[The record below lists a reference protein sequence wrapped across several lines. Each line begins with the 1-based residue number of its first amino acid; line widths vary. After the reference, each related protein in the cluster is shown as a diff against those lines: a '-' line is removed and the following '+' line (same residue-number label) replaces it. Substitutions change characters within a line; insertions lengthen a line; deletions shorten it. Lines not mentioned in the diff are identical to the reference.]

1 MRVKKLIKL
10 GWQESGGYFLMTVG
24 DNKTDTVNE
33 TTINQQ
39 NLWRCTMRKNLRG
52 NGTMMEENTSY
63 VTSGSCLESTRI
75 NQSINQSLLF
85 LCKLSRAFSLSL
97 FSNCSKSSS
106 LSLWSSLL
114 PRLSSPLLFETGLLL
129 LRPLSSAESSEADS
143 SSFSLR
149 RPDLRLLA
157 DLLPSF
163 LRRLEAGDS
172 PPEASVRDQRRSKL
186 I

>member
-1 MRVKKLIKL
+1 
-10 GWQESGGYFLMTVG
+10 
-24 DNKTDTVNE
+24 
-33 TTINQQ
+33 
-39 NLWRCTMRKNLRG
+39 MRKDLRG

-63 VTSGSCLESTRI
+63 ITSGSCL
-75 NQSINQSLLF
+75 NSIRLNQSLLF
-85 LCKLSRAFSLSL
+85 LCKLSSAFSLSL

-106 LSLWSSLL
+106 LSLWSSLR
-114 PRLSSPLLFETGLLL
+114 PRLSSPLRLEVGLLL
-129 LRPLSSAESSEADS
+129 LRLLSSAESSEADS
-143 SSFSLR
+143 SSSLR

>member
-1 MRVKKLIKL
+1 
-10 GWQESGGYFLMTVG
+10 
-24 DNKTDTVNE
+24 
-33 TTINQQ
+33 
-39 NLWRCTMRKNLRG
+39 MRKDLRG

-63 VTSGSCLESTRI
+63 ITSGSCL
-75 NQSINQSLLF
+75 NSIRLNQSLLF
-85 LCKLSRAFSLSL
+85 LCKLSSAFSLSL

-129 LRPLSSAESSEADS
+129 LRLLSSAESSETDS

-172 PPEASVRDQRRSKL
+172 PPEASVRDQRRWLSLKVRV
-186 I
+186 